1 MAISDELWCCACVTF
16 QPINGQLKLAV
27 TFMKSFSRNLVPRV
41 RDLTEGIPGGE
52 DDFPSQFPGCYLF
65 RFVI

>member
-41 RDLTEGIPGGE
+41 REHDRRDPGGR
-52 DDFPSQFPGCYLF
+52 G
-65 RFVI
+65 